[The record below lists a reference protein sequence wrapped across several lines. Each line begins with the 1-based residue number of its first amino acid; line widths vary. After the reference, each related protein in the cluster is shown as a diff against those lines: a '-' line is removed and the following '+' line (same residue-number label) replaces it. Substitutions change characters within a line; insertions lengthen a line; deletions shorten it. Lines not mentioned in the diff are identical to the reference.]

1 MDQYLLIP
9 FLGGWTS
16 IYQLFWCSPGVQGF
30 DTLPYRLSC
39 FLVTSQ
45 CFRRSIPTV
54 ADKFAIVQVLVGLN
68 LHFLPQTINSKVW
81 ISGHSEGQFRNLGK
95 WQVTP
100 LETEF
105 DLGYS
110 QKDQQEALSKMT
122 LGTNQQAK
130 ASRNLNFSSEQLSQR
145 MRWTQWSLSPFP
157 ILRQASFRLL
167 TTGILSFCRT
177 SLREH
182 WEHWCRSLWLRS
194 RGLGTLQSCLH
205 CSFKDEVGQP

>member
-1 MDQYLLIP
+1 MHHGEKLVHFLQSEQLHPGVISWYQIVQEYAGYIDYMGMDQYLLIP
-9 FLGGWTS
+9 FLGEWTS

-45 CFRRSIPTV
+45 CFRRSHTV

-157 ILRQASFRLL
+157 ILRQPHS
-167 TTGILSFCRT
+167 GY
-177 SLREH
+177 
-182 WEHWCRSLWLRS
+182 
-194 RGLGTLQSCLH
+194 
-205 CSFKDEVGQP
+205 